1 MRHPVIQPDRVHE
14 FVLGYTWDTLPEAI
28 LTEINDQPGY
38 VWIPQFLETDKSM
51 MGMDMV
57 AMLLQGWYMSPC
69 RDLECHRNTLL
80 KLKTEKTFLL
90 LGMGIC

>member
-14 FVLGYTWDTLPEAI
+14 FVLGYTRDTLPEAI

-38 VWIPQFLETDKSM
+38 VWIPQFLEINNSM

-57 AMLLQGWYMSPC
+57 AMLLQSWYMSPC
-69 RDLECHRNTLL
+69 RDLECPRNTLL
-80 KLKTEKTFLL
+80 KLKMERTFLL
-90 LGMGIC
+90 LGMGNC

>member
-14 FVLGYTWDTLPEAI
+14 FVLGYTRDTLPEAI

-80 KLKTEKTFLL
+80 KLKTERTFLL
-90 LGMGIC
+90 LGMGNC